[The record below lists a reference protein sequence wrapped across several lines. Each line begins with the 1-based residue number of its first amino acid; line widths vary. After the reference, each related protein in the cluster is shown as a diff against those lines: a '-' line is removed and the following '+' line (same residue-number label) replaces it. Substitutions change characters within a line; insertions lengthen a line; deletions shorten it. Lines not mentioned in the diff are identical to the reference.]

1 MNSSMQEF
9 EEVAGRGMCQC
20 IRCSDVRTGV
30 SSLGSPGNSQL
41 SKFGVGGSDGQHS
54 SCMYNYLVK
63 LFREGLVSFAEVRT
77 FNLDEYVGLSL
88 HHPQSYAAFMDEHLW
103 RKVDLPEEVA
113 EIPQGDAPDLVAEC
127 QRYDRAIERSGG
139 IDVQVLGLGLNGHIG
154 FNEPSHNLEVRTHVV
169 DLTQATIQANS
180 RFFTNVIEV
189 PQQAITMGIG
199 TIMQAKRILLLVSG
213 ENKRHILKKT
223 LYGPVCTEIPASILQ
238 LHSDLTV
245 LTDIKL

>member
-1 MNSSMQEF
+1 MECVNVSDAQTLGQMAARWVAREILVCPGLVLGLPTGSTPISMY
-9 EEVAGRGMCQC
+9 
-20 IRCSDVRTGV
+20 
-30 SSLGSPGNSQL
+30 
-41 SKFGVGGSDGQHS
+41 K
-54 SCMYNYLVK
+54 YLVK
-63 LFREGLVSFAEVRT
+63 LFREGLVSFAGVRT
-77 FNLDEYVGLSL
+77 FNLDEYVGLPL

-103 RKVDLPEEVA
+103 GKVDLQEEVA
-113 EIPQGDAPDLVAEC
+113 EIPQGDTPDLVAEC
-127 QRYDRAIERSGG
+127 QRYDWVIERAGG

-169 DLTQATIQANS
+169 DLTQATIQANA
-180 RFFTNVIEV
+180 RFFTDVIEV

-213 ENKRHILKKT
+213 ENKRDILEKT
-223 LYGPVCTEIPASILQ
+223 MYGPVSTEVPASILQ